1 MSVDKTA
8 KRTLSI
14 RISTNGFCFCSYTQ
28 TEPESLKYAFY
39 PTDDSTSLEVNLKRS
54 IEKCPFMP
62 SKDDCE
68 VKAIIETTEYTAI
81 PAEFDK
87 REDYK
92 KFYRCCFPKSDSNI
106 EIMSNRLTAQGFTII
121 FPVEKG
127 IYDILQSLG
136 DVTYYTPVSI
146 LVGYIT
152 YNAFPEE
159 NYMLAYLHEEQS
171 IFIPVKDS
179 KIGVSGSFK
188 ADSGE
193 DHLFYLMSIWKEQ
206 GFSQTEDTL
215 YLCGDKRVEELHTF
229 MSRFIRKR
237 KRINPSEQFQSNL
250 LNRING
256 IPFDLQA
263 LILCE

>member
-14 RISTNGFCFCSYTQ
+14 RISTNGFCFCSYAP
-28 TEPESLKYAFY
+28 TEPDSLKYAFY
-39 PTDDSTSLEVNLKRS
+39 PTDDNTSLEVNLKRS

-62 SKDDCE
+62 KQGDFE

-81 PAEFDK
+81 PSEFDN
-87 REDYK
+87 RQDYK
-92 KFYRCCFPKSDSNI
+92 IFYRCCFPKSDSNI

-136 DVTYYTPVSI
+136 EVTYYTPASI
-146 LVGYIT
+146 LMGYMT
-152 YNAFPEE
+152 CNAIPEE
-159 NYMLAYLHEEQS
+159 NYMLAYLHKEHS
-171 IFIPVKDS
+171 IFIPVKNG
-179 KIGVSGSFK
+179 KIGVSGCFK
-188 ADSGE
+188 ADCGE
-193 DHLFYLMSIWKEQ
+193 DHLFYLLSIWKEQ

-215 YLCGDKRVEELHTF
+215 YLCGDRRVEELHTF
-229 MSRFIRKR
+229 ISRFIKSRKR
-237 KRINPSEQFQSNL
+237 VNPSEQFQSNL
-250 LNRING
+250 LNRIEG

>member
-1 MSVDKTA
+1 
-8 KRTLSI
+8 
-14 RISTNGFCFCSYTQ
+14 
-28 TEPESLKYAFY
+28 
-39 PTDDSTSLEVNLKRS
+39 
-54 IEKCPFMP
+54 
-62 SKDDCE
+62 
-68 VKAIIETTEYTAI
+68 
-81 PAEFDK
+81 
-87 REDYK
+87 
-92 KFYRCCFPKSDSNI
+92 
-106 EIMSNRLTAQGFTII
+106 
-121 FPVEKG
+121 
-127 IYDILQSLG
+127 
-136 DVTYYTPVSI
+136 
-146 LVGYIT
+146 
-152 YNAFPEE
+152 
-159 NYMLAYLHEEQS
+159 MLAYLHEEQS

-229 MSRFIRKR
+229 ISRFIRNR